1 MKRFL
6 LLLALTIILLMV
18 TAMAIAQDDD
28 TCPVIVQEAL
38 DATDL
43 ACADTGRNEA
53 CYGNVSI
60 NAIPRDGVDDETF
73 IFEQQGDVVPVA
85 TIQTLQLAPLDRE
98 MGTWGVALL
107 RLQANIPDSLPGQNV
122 TFLAFGD
129 VEIES
134 GSEGMDVFFFHSGVG
149 DAACEE
155 APESG
160 LLIQT
165 PDGVGE
171 VAFTMNGVDV
181 TLGSTA
187 FFQAEPDGFMGV
199 YLFDGGAT
207 VSAEGETQVLPA
219 GNALLVPMDADLR
232 PAGPPTEPHEFEVE
246 DFAALPLDRVT
257 AFTGGDE
264 QSVSGEVIVPLN
276 GTWQSSLIDDIAI
289 VGDGCPPGMS
299 TVVIGP
305 MVEQMTAEFG
315 SGDAVFVD
323 FGDPFDPTLV
333 FAESGIP
340 FEMTNPEL
348 NVYVFL
354 FTDEGVSA
362 EWYMTVV
369 SETELTITSTI
380 SMGVPGGCDIIVPI
394 GLERVGD

>member
-6 LLLALTIILLMV
+6 LFVTLTIALLAV
-18 TAMAIAQDDD
+18 TAIVIAQDDD

-38 DATDL
+38 DAIDL

-60 NAIPRDGVDDETF
+60 NAIPREDVEADTF
-73 IFEQQGDVVPVA
+73 IFEQQGDVVPVS

-98 MGTWGVALL
+98 TGAWGVALL

-207 VSAEGETQVLPA
+207 VTAEGETAVLPA
-219 GNALLVPMDADLR
+219 GNALLVPMDADLQ

-246 DFAALPLDRVT
+246 DFAALPLETVT
-257 AFTGGDE
+257 RFTGSDEAAASGD
-264 QSVSGEVIVPLN
+264 VISPLS
-276 GTWQSSLIDDIAI
+276 GTWQSSLTDDIAI
-289 VGDGCPPGMS
+289 TGTGCPPGMNAA
-299 TVVIGP
+299 VMQP
-305 MVEQMTAEFG
+305 MVEQMTAAFG

-323 FGDPFDPTLV
+323 FGDMFDPNIL
-333 FAESGIP
+333 FEESGISYQLD
-340 FEMTNPEL
+340 NPEP
-348 NVYVFL
+348 NVYVFT
-354 FTDEGVSA
+354 FAEEGSSV
-362 EWYMTVV
+362 EWR
-369 SETELTITSTI
+369 LTILSATEMTMVTTI
-380 SMGVPGGCDIIVPI
+380 SLGVPGGCDMIVPI